1 MTKNEAPTFGVRFG
15 FFLVLSIYI
24 GALTSLLAA
33 VLSIM
38 LFGLPEDALSG
49 AVLMVLVV
57 VVISMVPV
65 FIVSVILGLMMAF
78 WLQRASPQK
87 SYWDW
92 QWCLQLGQSVVG
104 LLFIAVVTVVEPAL
118 FYLSLLALLHAGIGA
133 YIYQRLLPRH
143 LGYWY
148 HELDR

>member
-1 MTKNEAPTFGVRFG
+1 MTENEAPNFGVRFG

-24 GALTSLLAA
+24 GALTSLLMAI
-33 VLSIM
+33 LSIM

-57 VVISMVPV
+57 VGISMVPV
-65 FIVSVILGLMMAF
+65 IIVSVILGLMMAF

-92 QWCLQLGQSVVG
+92 RLQLGQSVVG

-118 FYLSLLALLHAGIGA
+118 FYMSLIALLHAGVGA
-133 YIYQRLLPRH
+133 YIYQRRLPRH